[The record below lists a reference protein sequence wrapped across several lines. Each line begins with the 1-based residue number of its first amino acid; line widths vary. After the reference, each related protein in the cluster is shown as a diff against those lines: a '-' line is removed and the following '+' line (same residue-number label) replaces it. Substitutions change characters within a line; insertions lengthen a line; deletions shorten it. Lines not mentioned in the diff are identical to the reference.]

1 MHKGS
6 TGGGNNY
13 KIVSN
18 SLGSNNGGNKMTPAA
33 ASRIQS
39 FADRNPNSVTAQ
51 SGFKERAQSN
61 AAKNQK

>member
-1 MHKGS
+1 MHKGY

-13 KIVSN
+13 VKIVGS

-39 FADRNPNSVTAQ
+39 FADRNPNSATAQ
-51 SGFKERAQSN
+51 S
-61 AAKNQK
+61 